1 MDAAMNP
8 DGPPTTPTTGDN
20 YCNWNPV
27 VGKNWELGI

>member
-8 DGPPTTPTTGDN
+8 DGPPTTGDN